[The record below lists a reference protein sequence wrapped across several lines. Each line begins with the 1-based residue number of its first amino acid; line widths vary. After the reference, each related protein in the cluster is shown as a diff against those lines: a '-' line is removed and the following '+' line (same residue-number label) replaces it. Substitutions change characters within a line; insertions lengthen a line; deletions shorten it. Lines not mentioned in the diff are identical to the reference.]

1 MLQRLSIENY
11 ALIKSVE
18 IEPHKALNIITGE
31 TGAGKSIMLG
41 ALGLLLG
48 NRADTKVLL
57 DEEKKCIIEA
67 EFDISSYAL
76 APLFEKFDIEYDE
89 NCIIRRE
96 INSKGKSRAF
106 LNDELT
112 NLEFLKQLGLHL
124 MDVHSQHETLRLG
137 NRDYQLEIIDI
148 VAGTQ
153 TDLESYQSSYI
164 AFKEKESIL
173 ESLKREG
180 SELQKETD
188 YHQFLFKE
196 LDDAALQVDE
206 QQELEDEQS
215 KLEHA
220 EEIKMRLHES
230 LQLTDQ
236 SEFNLLSQ
244 VQDLKGL
251 LNQISAYSGAY
262 QQLTERVNSL
272 LIDLKDIVG
281 EIEDEESKV
290 VFDPQ
295 RAKEIQDRLSLVYK
309 LQQKHQV
316 GSIAELQSIL
326 EELSDKVLRVEN
338 LDEAIV
344 EAEKSMIAIEKEAQL
359 LAEALSTKRQSVF
372 GHFSANILSSLES
385 LGMPNAAVEVEH
397 NQVSLGKNGV
407 DQIEIKFSAN
417 KGISPQPLKQAAS
430 GGEFS
435 RLMFAVKYLL
445 ADKTA
450 LPTIVFDEIETGISG
465 EIAIKMSSMMLEMA
479 KKKHQVITITHLP
492 QIAAKG
498 QQHYFVFKD
507 ESDVQTTSRIK
518 VLDEEERLQEIAE
531 MIGGKSASDTAF
543 QSARELMQLN

>member
-479 KKKHQVITITHLP
+479 KKHQVITITHVP

>member
-11 ALIKSVE
+11 ALIKSLE
-18 IEPHKALNIITGE
+18 IEPHQGLNIITGE

-57 DEEKKCIIEA
+57 EEDRKCIIEA
-67 EFDISSYAL
+67 EFDISSYTL
-76 APLFEKFDIEYDE
+76 SNLFEQHEMEYE
-89 NCIIRRE
+89 EICVIRRE

-106 LNDELT
+106 VNDGLT

-148 VAGTQ
+148 VAGTHS
-153 TDLESYQSSYI
+153 DHLEYQKAYKNYKDKS
-164 AFKEKESIL
+164 AIL
-173 ESLKREG
+173 ESLKQEG
-180 SELQKETD
+180 AELQKEAD

-196 LDDAALQVDE
+196 LDEAALQSDE
-206 QQELEDEQS
+206 QEALENEQS

-220 EEIKMRLHES
+220 EVIKMRLHES
-230 LQLTDQ
+230 LQLSDQ
-236 SEFNLLSQ
+236 ADFNLLSQ
-244 VQDLKGL
+244 LQDLKGL
-251 LNQISAYSGAY
+251 LNQITSYGNSY
-262 QQLTERVNSL
+262 QLLKERIESVQ
-272 LIDLKDIVG
+272 IELKDIVA

-295 RAKEIQDRLSLVYK
+295 RAEEVQDRLSLIYK
-309 LQQKHQV
+309 LQTKHQV
-316 GSIAELQSIL
+316 ASIEELQNIL

-338 LDEAIV
+338 LDEAIE
-344 EAEKSMIAIEKEAQL
+344 EAEKVMKAAEAKAMS
-359 LAEALSTKRQSVF
+359 LAESLSEKRMAVFTQFSESILQS
-372 GHFSANILSSLES
+372 LDS
-385 LGMPNAAVEVEH
+385 LGMPNAAVEVERT
-397 NQVSLGKNGV
+397 VAELGKNGI

-417 KGISPQPLKQAAS
+417 KGVQAQPLKQAAS

-445 ADKTA
+445 ADKTS
-450 LPTIVFDEIETGISG
+450 LPTIVFDEIDTGISG
-465 EIAIKMSSMMLEMA
+465 EIAIKMSAMMVEMA
-479 KKKHQVITITHLP
+479 KKHQVITITHLP

-498 QQHYFVFKD
+498 QQHYFVYKD
-507 ESDVQTTSRIK
+507 ESDTQTTSRIK
-518 VLDEEERLQEIAE
+518 PLSKEERLQEIAE

-543 QSARELMQLN
+543 QSARELMQAN

>member
-479 KKKHQVITITHLP
+479 KKHQVITITHLP